1 MLFSEHMFFS
11 VGPFFNARGKHMIT
25 DMVGH
30 NFGPEKGLLDG
41 YVYLKYIVLREKRT
55 NEIYQTLQESPLDC
69 EK

>member
-11 VGPFFNARGKHMIT
+11 VGPFFNASGKYMVT

-41 YVYLKYIVLREKRT
+41 YVYLKYIV
-55 NEIYQTLQESPLDC
+55 
-69 EK
+69 